1 MARTMASQP
10 VVVPNPQLRW
20 AKVPCHVLGRRQPAS
35 NTECL
40 QRSVAGVLFQ
50 RRERGTGDRRSTG
63 AGYVAVG
70 HDARN
75 KDIRKR
81 L

>member
-1 MARTMASQP
+1 MAWTMASQP
-10 VVVPNPQLRW
+10 VMVPNSQLRW
-20 AKVPCHVLGRRQPAS
+20 AKVPCHVLGKWKSAS

-75 KDIRKR
+75 KDI
-81 L
+81 